1 MSLDFLAGFTIFM
14 ISLIIVVSLV
24 PGLLAGLTSS
34 GIDYDAVAYRTGVI
48 LVEDPGWPDSPNAWE
63 HYGIEHVDLIKRL
76 GLAVSKDSPNILL
89 PDKIDK
95 FFNTTFFNYP
105 EDYRSRVF
113 FTDYPYSFNISLVRP
128 GEGARYVGDP
138 LPEGQYGYIRRVVK
152 IKEPIVAEIDAGD
165 ISLADPMAAPEV
177 YTVTLNYTELL
188 DSTVGPEYRIDPRAE
203 PISINITNF
212 GGCRNGTYATATL
225 ESIRFSVNGITLPAT
240 TDEYTMMKNE
250 SYQLT
255 LDGTC
260 RANLTPRQLVGSSL
274 NLTLEPAWLKNFPV
288 NKKDKNILNIT
299 YTFADDPP
307 HTLIQG
313 DYAFSYSTLSP
324 RDLNVAALEV
334 AVW

>member
-63 HYGIEHVDLIKRL
+63 HYGSAHKDLIKRL

-89 PDKIDK
+89 PDKIDR
-95 FFNTTFFNYP
+95 FFDTTFFTYP
-105 EDYRSRVF
+105 DDYRSRVF
-113 FTDYPYSFNISLVRP
+113 FTDYPYSFNISLNESGTGVR
-128 GEGARYVGDP
+128 YTGDV
-138 LPEGQYGYIRRVVK
+138 LPQEYGYIRRVVK
-152 IKEPIVAEIDAGD
+152 IKEPAVAEIDAG
-165 ISLADPMAAPEV
+165 SYTGAVATQTF
-177 YTVTLNYTELL
+177 TVTLNYTELL
-188 DSTVGPEYRIDPRAE
+188 DSSIDPEYRIDPRAE
-203 PISINITNF
+203 PISINIRDF
-212 GGCRNGTYATATL
+212 SDCLNGSTYTDATL
-225 ESIRFSVNGITLPAT
+225 ESIRFSVNGVMLPAA
-240 TDEYTMMKNE
+240 TDEYTMIKNE

-255 LDGTC
+255 LDGVPMS
-260 RANLTPRQLVGSSL
+260 LTPGVPVSSSL

-288 NKKDKNILNIT
+288 NKRDKSTLTIT

-307 HTLIQG
+307 HTLLQG
-313 DYAFSYSTLSP
+313 NYAFNYATVSP